1 MSVTGPYQQQ
11 DLPGKTVDPEP
22 LTGMMTAPDVARLED
37 EPGIDVMDYV
47 NLIWARRWMV
57 LLVVAVAV
65 VGGAAWALTRPKLY
79 RSFCEISVGERS
91 PKIVRNQLD
100 MGPSWWELERYV
112 DEQVRVL
119 SSRNLAARAVE
130 KLGLGDSVA
139 PELLR
144 SMIAVE
150 RLGDTNMIRLVMI
163 AREPEQAADWLNR
176 YVQEYIKINI
186 DDNLVRARQVFEVI
200 QERLDPLRADLARS
214 ERELMQF
221 KERENAIL
229 FADQDK
235 NVITEQVNT
244 LTTEYAR
251 AKAERIRLD
260 TKLQAIRRLQSEDI
274 SDAVFPEV
282 QEDAT
287 IRSLTDQRNLLE
299 VELTEKLGTYREG
312 HPTIRELRS
321 RLAATDERV
330 AARIASLIMS
340 FEADLRIVQWREE
353 SLFRNIQLLKQ
364 EAIELSKQTMEYE
377 RLKREYEQNKT
388 FLENM
393 MARSKEVD
401 ISSSTGENNIRVIE
415 PAVPARAPF
424 SPNINRT
431 LIMSLI
437 LGFIFGVGLALGLD
451 LLDQSL
457 RTPEQVERYIGL
469 DVLTVLPKHVD
480 RVSSIGR
487 EALLALRTALMLASR
502 GEGCHVVMV
511 TSAVP
516 GEGKTTV
523 AVEMAAVLAESGS
536 RVVVIDAD
544 LRKSRIHRMIGV
556 ENTVGLTSVVLGE
569 NPLEEVIHR
578 SQMVPN
584 LDLIT
589 SGPLPPNPPELF
601 GKATFERLLAKAREH
616 YDWVVI
622 DTPPVAS
629 VTDPVVCS
637 RLVDMVLLVV
647 EYGGVKRQTV
657 REAVRQLARA
667 SVRIAGAVLNKVDM
681 EQHHYYY
688 YSRYSYYRYGYSDE
702 EN

>member
-1 MSVTGPYQQQ
+1 MIMT
-11 DLPGKTVDPEP
+11 PE
-22 LTGMMTAPDVARLED
+22 VARFED
-37 EPGIDVMDYV
+37 EPEIDLMDYI
-47 NLIWARRWMV
+47 NLIWARRWVV
-57 LLVVAVAV
+57 LLVIAVTV
-65 VGGAAWALTRPKLY
+65 VGGAGWALTRPKLY
-79 RSFCEISVGERS
+79 RSFSEISVGERS

-100 MGPSWWELERYV
+100 LGPSWWELERYV

-119 SSRNLAARAVE
+119 SSRNLAERAVE
-130 KLGLGDSVA
+130 KLGLGDSVT
-139 PELLR
+139 PERLR
-144 SMIAVE
+144 SMITVE
-150 RLGDTNMIRLVMI
+150 RLGDTNMIRLIMVSQD
-163 AREPEQAADWLNR
+163 PEQAADWLNR

-186 DDNLVRARQVFEVI
+186 DDNLLRARQVFEVI
-200 QERLDPLRADLARS
+200 QDRLDPLRADLARS
-214 ERELMQF
+214 ERELMEF

-244 LTTEYAR
+244 LTTEYAQ
-251 AKAERIRLD
+251 AKAERIRIE
-260 TKLQAIRRLQSEDI
+260 TKLQAIRRLQSEDKI

-287 IRSLTDQRNLLE
+287 IRSLTEQHNQLE
-299 VELTEKLGTYREG
+299 VEITEKLEVYLEG

-321 RLAATDERV
+321 RLAATEERIAARV
-330 AARIASLIMS
+330 ATLIRS
-340 FEADLRIVQWREE
+340 FETDLRIAQGREA

-415 PAVPARAPF
+415 PAVPARGPF

-431 LIMSLI
+431 LVMSLMTGFF
-437 LGFIFGVGLALGLD
+437 LGIGLVLGLD

-457 RTPEQVERYIGL
+457 RTPEQVERFIGL

-487 EALLALRTALMLASR
+487 EALLALRTALMLAAR

-523 AVEMAAVLAESGS
+523 AVELAAVLAESGS
-536 RVVVIDAD
+536 RVLVIDAD

-569 NPLEEVIHR
+569 NPLEEVIHG
-578 SQMVPN
+578 SQQVPN

-601 GKATFERLLAKAREH
+601 GKATFERLLARAREH

-637 RLVDMVLLVV
+637 RLVDMVLLIV

-702 EN
+702 ES

>member
-1 MSVTGPYQQQ
+1 
-11 DLPGKTVDPEP
+11 
-22 LTGMMTAPDVARLED
+22 
-37 EPGIDVMDYV
+37 MDYL
-47 NLIWARRWMV
+47 NLIWARRWVVIVVTV
-57 LLVVAVAV
+57 LSVL
-65 VGGAAWALTRPKLY
+65 GGAASALTRPKLY
-79 RSFCEISVGERS
+79 RSFSEISVGERS
-91 PKIVRNQLD
+91 AKIVRNQLD
-100 MGPSWWELERYV
+100 LGPSWWELERYV

-119 SSRNLAARAVE
+119 SSRNLAKRAVE
-130 KLGLGDSVA
+130 RLAIGDSIT
-139 PELLR
+139 PEALR
-144 SMIAVE
+144 SAISVE
-150 RLGDTNMIRLVMI
+150 RLGDTSMIRLIMVSQD
-163 AREPEQAADWLNR
+163 PEQAADWLNR
-176 YVQEYIKINI
+176 YVQEYIKGNI

-200 QERLDPLRADLARS
+200 QERLEPLRGDLARS
-214 ERELMQF
+214 ERELMEF

-244 LTTEYAR
+244 LTTEYAQ
-251 AKAERIRLD
+251 AKAERIRLE

-274 SDAVFPEV
+274 SGAVFPEV

-287 IRSLTDQRNLLE
+287 IRSLTEQHNKLE
-299 VELTEKLGTYREG
+299 VEITEKLDVYREG

-321 RLAATDERV
+321 RLAATEERMT
-330 AARIASLIMS
+330 ARVSNMIRS
-340 FEADLRIVQWREE
+340 FETDLRIVQGREE

-401 ISSSTGENNIRVIE
+401 ISSTTAENNVRVIE
-415 PAVPARAPF
+415 PAVPPRRPF
-424 SPNINRT
+424 SPNISRT
-431 LIMSLI
+431 IVMSLMTG
-437 LGFIFGVGLALGLD
+437 LLMGVGLVLGLD
-451 LLDQSL
+451 FLDQSL
-457 RTPEQVERYIGL
+457 RTPEQVEHFVGL

-480 RVSSIGR
+480 RVSNLGR
-487 EALLALRTALMLASR
+487 EALLALRTAIMLAAR
-502 GEGCHVVMV
+502 GEGCHVVMI

-523 AVEMAAVLAESGS
+523 AVEFSAVLAESGS
-536 RVVVIDAD
+536 RVMVIDAD
-544 LRKSRIHRMIGV
+544 LRKSRVHRIIGV
-556 ENTVGLTSVVLGE
+556 DNRVGLTSVVLGE
-569 NPLEEVIHR
+569 SQLEDVIHR
-578 SQMVPN
+578 IESVPN
-584 LDLIT
+584 LDLVT

-601 GKATFERLLAKAREH
+601 GKASFEKLLATAREH

-637 RLVDMVLLVV
+637 RLVDMVLLVI

-667 SVRIAGAVLNKVDM
+667 SVRIAGVVLNKVDM

-688 YSRYSYYRYGYSDE
+688 YSRYSYYRYSDTDDSQV
-702 EN
+702 